1 MPMGKGTYGS
11 QQGRPK
17 KKVNMAS
24 LPPKVKKRLMEL
36 KKKKRHNPFGKG
48 SGMNP
53 SKASRTTGP

>member
-24 LPPKVKKRLMEL
+24 LPPKVKKRLQEL
-36 KKKKRHNPFGKG
+36 KKKRNNPYGKG
-48 SGMNP
+48 SNMNP